1 METTLSR
8 EAEEYIEIIY
18 RLQKRQGVAKTSDL
32 AKNLRVVPGSITNT
46 IQHLESH
53 GLVVHEP
60 YRGVKLTSAGE
71 KVALNILRRHRL
83 AERLLTDILNAE
95 WTAVHEDACLL
106 EHAMTKNFAALLE
119 KRLGNPTC
127 CPHGNP
133 IPSETGILKEEETV
147 MLTEIE
153 LNKTCQV
160 ARITDEQAENL
171 SILARAGIKPDATIC
186 LLEKSSS
193 KVVVRVNK
201 KEVTLTYALAE
212 NVRIKTS
219 PEVL

>member
-1 METTLSR
+1 MEITLSH

-53 GLVVHEP
+53 GLVAHEP
-60 YRGVKLTSAGE
+60 YRGVKLTHAGE
-71 KVALNILRRHRL
+71 KVALDILRKHRL

-95 WTAVHEDACLL
+95 WNTVHEDACAL
-106 EHAMTKNFAALLE
+106 EHAMTKNFASLLE
-119 KRLGNPTC
+119 RRLGNPKY

-133 IPSETGILKEEETV
+133 IPSENGTLKEEKTV
-147 MLTEIE
+147 MLTETE
-153 LNKTCQV
+153 LNKIYTV
-160 ARITDEQAENL
+160 ARITDEQGENL
-171 SILARAGIKPDATIC
+171 SILARAGIKPEATIC
-186 LLEKSSS
+186 LLEKSAS

-201 KEVTLTYALAE
+201 KEVTLTHALAE
-212 NVRIKTS
+212 NVRIKPS
-219 PEVL
+219 KEGL